1 MKPIGTAKFAT
12 LNILPHAGQSQQ
24 LSHGGFEASPYFE
37 FGILGQGVVLEV
49 SSSISTRVRRNGKW

>member
-24 LSHGGFEASPYFE
+24 LSHGGFEASPYFK
-37 FGILGQGVVLEV
+37 FDILGQGVVLQV
-49 SSSISTRVRRNGKW
+49 SS